1 MAAELSPLTDILPP
15 EVRIRIYKEVLRADR
30 PLVIARREYLEEVRF
45 NTSLL
50 FVCKIIFFEASDVFL
65 EVNTIHL
72 RRRSELNRLLKVD
85 KRFRSDLRFL
95 QNVRYL
101 GLVED
106 PGEPM
111 HLTYGQWIT
120 KKGVK
125 THIEKCLALPKL
137 KECTFIYGPL
147 KQPTSRHWFEAEMP
161 NIKEYFRIAKLDH
174 EYVPECID
182 VGVWA
187 LHRSECPTLQ
197 FVYKWLAAAWAQ
209 VKSQGQINVADV
221 YARTLSQRLCED
233 TRSFY
238 RDYAGPAIFCTLY
251 DNTRTGKDK
260 DSRAMRDL
268 REEFRR
274 HIMKIPML
282 RYHAKIPNDLPLRD
296 VSLHTVDSE
305 VIEWLSQL
313 LLHARGE
320 SDALSRLQDVI

>member
-1 MAAELSPLTDILPP
+1 MAAALSPLTDILPP

-30 PLVIARREYLEEVRF
+30 PLVIARREYPEEVRF
-45 NTSLL
+45 DNSLL

-72 RRRSELNRLLKVD
+72 RRHSELNRLLKVD

-95 QNVRYL
+95 QNIRYL
-101 GLVED
+101 GLVDD
-106 PGEPM
+106 PGELM
-111 HLTYGQWIT
+111 NLTYGQWIT

-147 KQPTSRHWFEAEMP
+147 KQPTQYHWLDSEMP
-161 NIKEYFRIAKLDH
+161 SIKEYLEAAKLEH

-187 LHRSECPTLQ
+187 LRRTEGPTIK

-209 VKSQGQINVADV
+209 VKSQGQIKVADV
-221 YARTLSQRLCED
+221 YARSLSQEVCKD
-233 TRSFY
+233 VHTFY
-238 RDYAGPAIFCTLY
+238 QEYAGPAIFCALY
-251 DNTRTGKDK
+251 DNTRTGKEK

-282 RYHAKIPNDLPLRD
+282 RYHAKIPHDLPLRD
-296 VSLHTVDSE
+296 VSLQTVDSE

-313 LLHARGE
+313 LLHARDK